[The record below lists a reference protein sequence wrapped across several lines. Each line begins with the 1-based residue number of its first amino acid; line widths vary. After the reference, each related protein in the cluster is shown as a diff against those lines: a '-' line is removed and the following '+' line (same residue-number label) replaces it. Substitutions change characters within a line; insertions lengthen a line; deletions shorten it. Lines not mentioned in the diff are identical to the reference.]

1 MRVLLVAMP
10 DTIGA
15 LDPVIRVPNL
25 GICSIAGNVKG
36 CEIKVIDLAFHNKGI
51 TKFLIGL
58 LHDYQ
63 PDVIG
68 LSAMSFQYASACHVA
83 RICRANAPKAR
94 VALGGYHATL
104 MYEEIA
110 KGADRGLFDFLVRGE
125 GEATFS
131 SLVRQLKSERPAFDE
146 IPGLSFSSNRTFQH
160 NEARQLVDLDSLDL
174 PKRSARV
181 IDKASF
187 LGLPFDC
194 AETSRGCTM
203 GCRFCSITH
212 MYGRC
217 IREFTL
223 DRVIADLKTIR
234 HSGKQGVFFV
244 DDNITLNVPR
254 LKRLCQLIC
263 DERLN
268 DVSYVM
274 QASVAGI
281 DSDPELPVFL
291 RKAGFKWV
299 FLGIENG
306 ITKNLRSMGKPGS
319 IDGIRR
325 AVKSLRDEAIGV
337 FGGFIIAN
345 PDDTA
350 EDIRATFRLALELG
364 IDHPIFQYL
373 TPYPKTETREDLMAS
388 GLITNQNDFSL
399 YNGFTA
405 NVRTNA
411 LTPRQLNDAVF
422 LNGLRLYFNPRYLMR
437 SRFWRYDASFWP
449 SLIAN
454 NVGYVVG
461 ARSGR
466 VFPSKHR
473 W

>member
-10 DTIGA
+10 DTISA
-15 LDPVIRVPNL
+15 LDAVIRVPNL
-25 GICSIAGNVKG
+25 GLCSIAGNLHG
-36 CEIKVIDLAFHNKGI
+36 CEVKVIDLAFHNKGI
-51 TKFLIGL
+51 TKFLVGL
-58 LHDYQ
+58 LNDYH

-68 LSAMSFQYASACHVA
+68 LSAMSFQFASACHVA
-83 RICRANAPKAR
+83 KICRANAPEAR

-110 KGADRGLFDFLVRGE
+110 NGADSGLFDFLVRGE
-125 GEATFS
+125 GEATFG
-131 SLVRQLKSERPAFDE
+131 SLVRQLELERPAFE
-146 IPGLSFSSNRTFQH
+146 GIPGLSFSSDGRFQH
-160 NEARQLVDLDSLDL
+160 NEARQLVDLDRLDL
-174 PKRSARV
+174 PNRSARV
-181 IDKASF
+181 IDKAAF

-217 IREFTL
+217 IREFQL

-234 HSGKQGVFFV
+234 RSGKQGVFFV

-254 LKRLCQLIC
+254 LRRLCRLII

-291 RKAGFKWV
+291 RQAGFKWV

-306 ITKNLRSMGKPGS
+306 ITKNLRSMGKRS
-319 IDGIRR
+319 TIEGIRR
-325 AVKSLRDEAIGV
+325 AVKSLKDAAVGV
-337 FGGFIIAN
+337 FGGFVIAN

-350 EDIRATFRLALELG
+350 EDIRATFRLALDLG

-373 TPYPKTETREDLMAS
+373 TPYPKTQTREDLLAS
-388 GLITNQNDFSL
+388 GLITNHDDFSL

-405 NVRTNA
+405 NVRTNT
-411 LTPRQLNDAVF
+411 LTPKQLNDAVF
-422 LNGLRLYFNPRYLMR
+422 VNGVRLYFNPRYLMR
-437 SRFWRYDASFWP
+437 SRFWRYNPSFWP

-454 NVGYVVG
+454 NVRYVAG

-466 VFPSKHR
+466 VFPSRHR